1 MIQIFSNVMNYN
13 TDDISNAKQ
22 YMLDYKALVDI
33 HNLNAGLIGRFFEK
47 IFGTSAYTD
56 IEEYLQ
62 NKYSLSYYKALEILY
77 YTNNDKDVYNP
88 FSK

>member
-13 TDDISNAKQ
+13 TDDTLTAKV
-22 YMLDYKALVDI
+22 YMMEYKFLDETHKF
-33 HNLNAGLIGRFFEK
+33 NAGIIGRFFEK

-62 NKYSLSYYKALEILY
+62 NKYNLSYYKATEVLY
-77 YTNNDKDVYNP
+77 YTNNDKYIYNP
-88 FSK
+88 FK

>member
-1 MIQIFSNVMNYN
+1 MIQIFSNVMNY
-13 TDDISNAKQ
+13 TEDDTLNAKV
-22 YMLDYKALVDI
+22 YMMEYKFLDDTHK
-33 HNLNAGLIGRFFEK
+33 LNAGFIGRFFEK

-88 FSK
+88 F

>member
-13 TDDISNAKQ
+13 TDDTLTAKV
-22 YMLDYKALVDI
+22 YMMEYKFLDETHK
-33 HNLNAGLIGRFFEK
+33 LNTGIIGRFFEK

-62 NKYSLSYYKALEILY
+62 NKYNLSYYKALEILY

>member
-33 HNLNAGLIGRFFEK
+33 HNLNAGLIRRFFEK
-47 IFGTSAYTD
+47 IFGIRLVLRRKKRA
-56 IEEYLQ
+56 
-62 NKYSLSYYKALEILY
+62 
-77 YTNNDKDVYNP
+77 
-88 FSK
+88 

>member
-13 TDDISNAKQ
+13 TDDTLTAKV
-22 YMLDYKALVDI
+22 YMMEYKFLDETHK
-33 HNLNAGLIGRFFEK
+33 LNTGIIGRFFEK

-62 NKYSLSYYKALEILY
+62 NKYNLSYYKATEVLY
-77 YTNNDKDVYNP
+77 YTNNDKYIYNP
-88 FSK
+88 FK

>member
-33 HNLNAGLIGRFFEK
+33 HNLNVGLIGRFFEK

-62 NKYSLSYYKALEILY
+62 NKYNLTYYKAMEILY
-77 YTNNDKDVYNP
+77 YANNQKHIY
-88 FSK
+88 KL

>member
-13 TDDISNAKQ
+13 TDDALTAKV
-22 YMLDYKALVDI
+22 YMMEYKFLDETHK
-33 HNLNAGLIGRFFEK
+33 LNTGIIGRFFEK

-62 NKYSLSYYKALEILY
+62 NKYNLSYYKATEVLY
-77 YTNNDKDVYNP
+77 YTNNDKYIYNP
-88 FSK
+88 FE